1 MTQPRLDAG
10 LIQHLMDVVIRC
22 LRSTVGVEAVAAAV
36 RAPPSD
42 ATSIAVALD
51 FNGDL
56 RGPVTW
62 RFPPE
67 LALELVRRLMADP
80 NPPADAA
87 SDGAAE
93 LANILTGYAT
103 AVLEIHGFRCEF
115 GPPRVHV
122 GALPP
127 GIAVHI
133 STPNGL
139 IDVVLP
145 PTAQ

>member
-1 MTQPRLDAG
+1 MTRPLLDAD
-10 LIQHLMDVVIRC
+10 LVQHLLQVVIRC
-22 LRSTVGVEAVAAAV
+22 LRSTVGVEAVAAVV
-36 RAPPSD
+36 RDSPSAPS
-42 ATSIAVALD
+42 AITVALD
-51 FNGDL
+51 FHGDL

-80 NPPADAA
+80 DPPADAA
-87 SDGAAE
+87 NEGAAE

-103 AVLEIHGFRCEF
+103 AALETHGFRCEF
-115 GPPRVHV
+115 GPPRMHV
-122 GALPP
+122 GELPP

-133 STPNGL
+133 STPTGL

-145 PTAQ
+145 SSA